1 MKSFLFHPFP
11 FKLNNMTTEIQ
22 KIQIALKKQKDR
34 TCSIDDLNYLERKFN
49 QYGTLNISE
58 IKYLI
63 Q

>member
-1 MKSFLFHPFP
+1 MARQL
-11 FKLNNMTTEIQ
+11 KLNNMTTEIQ

-34 TCSIDDLNYLERKFN
+34 TCSVDDLNYLERKFN

-58 IKYLI
+58 IKYMI

>member
-1 MKSFLFHPFP
+1 
-11 FKLNNMTTEIQ
+11 MTTEIQ
-22 KIQIALKKQKDR
+22 KIQTALKKQKNR
-34 TCSIDDLNYLERKFN
+34 TCTIQDLNYLQRKYN

>member
-1 MKSFLFHPFP
+1 MARQL
-11 FKLNNMTTEIQ
+11 KLNIMTTEIQ
-22 KIQIALKKQKDR
+22 KIQIALKKQKNR

>member
-1 MKSFLFHPFP
+1 
-11 FKLNNMTTEIQ
+11 MTTEIQ

-34 TCSIDDLNYLERKFN
+34 TCSVDDLNYLESKFN
-49 QYGTLNISE
+49 QYGTLNIIE